1 MKLLKQYWIGILA
14 ALLMGVAAWMIS
26 VKLHPKTLPTNLVEG
41 VGRIDGDLVRL
52 NAKYPGRVIR
62 LTVHDGDAVHRG
74 ELIASLESREQQA
87 RRERIVA
94 EARAKAKELAA
105 KRTEFAIAKET
116 IPLALQRAEAQ
127 LKNRR
132 AQMEE
137 LQRNIEA
144 LQKVVAQDRR
154 DYERSSNLYAS
165 KLIQKEALEKAK
177 LQYSTDRDRL
187 AGLLAK
193 QKQLEAV
200 LKAAEAD
207 WKEAKA
213 QQKKIEALKQE
224 IEALKEALAAAKAG
238 IAQIDAVLADMNLT
252 SPLDGFVVEKVS
264 QEGEVIGVGMPVATL
279 IDPDSLYLKIYVD
292 TIENGKIK
300 VGDEAVI
307 FLDARPDRPIPAKV
321 VRIAQ
326 KAEFTP
332 KEVNVRADRI
342 QRVYAVHLK
351 PLEPNPLLKL
361 GLPAIGVISL
371 DGKGIPKSLEE
382 IPEI

>member
-1 MKLLKQYWIGILA
+1 MKVLKQYWIGILA
-14 ALLMGVAAWMIS
+14 ALLFAAAAWMIY
-26 VKLHPKTLPTNLVEG
+26 VKLHPKTLPSNLVEG

-52 NAKYPGRVIR
+52 NAKYPGRVMK
-62 LTVHDGDAVHRG
+62 LTVDDGDPVRRG
-74 ELIASLESREQQA
+74 ELVASLESREQLAQ
-87 RRERIVA
+87 RERIVA
-94 EARAKAKELAA
+94 EAEAKTKELAA
-105 KRTEFAIAKET
+105 KRTELAIAEET

-127 LKNRR
+127 LQNRR

-137 LQRNIEA
+137 LQRNVEA

-154 DYERSSNLYAS
+154 DYERSRNLYAK

-177 LQYSTDRDRL
+177 LKYATDRDKL
-187 AGLLAK
+187 AGLTAK
-193 QKQLEAV
+193 RKQLEAALTV
-200 LKAAEAD
+200 AEAD

-213 QQKKIEALKQE
+213 QQKRIEALKQE
-224 IEALKEALAAAKAG
+224 IEALKDAVAAAKAG
-238 IAQIDAVLADMNLT
+238 VAQIDAVLADLNLT
-252 SPLDGFVVEKVS
+252 SPLNGYVVEKVA
-264 QEGEVIGVGMPVATL
+264 QEGEVVGAGMAVTTL

-292 TIENGKIK
+292 TIENGKIE
-300 VGDEAVI
+300 VGDKAVI
-307 FLDARPDRPIPAKV
+307 FLDAWPDRPVPAKV

-361 GLPAIGVISL
+361 GLPAIGVVSL
-371 DGKGIPKSLEE
+371 DGKGLPKSLDE